1 MRRHPALDERPVHWM
16 ASSKKDLLLMPR
28 IVVREIG
35 LALGIAQ
42 HGGRH
47 PTVKPWRGEG
57 PGVLEIVS
65 DFNGNAFR
73 ALYTVRFPKA
83 IYVLHCFPKKSPR
96 GIGTAKRDVEL
107 ISKRLQ
113 AAGADYEA
121 RYGNAAR

>member
-1 MRRHPALDERPVHWM
+1 MRRHPALDERPIHWM

-83 IYVLHCFPKKSPR
+83 IYVLHCFQKKSPR
-96 GIGTAKRDVEL
+96 GRKTARTDISLIRD
-107 ISKRLQ
+107 RLR
-113 AAGADYEA
+113 AARSNYEV
-121 RYGNAAR
+121 RYGEESR